1 MVIYIYDETDTFI
14 SAWGLGLLVSTTM
27 GNS

>member
-1 MVIYIYDETDTFI
+1 MTIYIYDEAATFI